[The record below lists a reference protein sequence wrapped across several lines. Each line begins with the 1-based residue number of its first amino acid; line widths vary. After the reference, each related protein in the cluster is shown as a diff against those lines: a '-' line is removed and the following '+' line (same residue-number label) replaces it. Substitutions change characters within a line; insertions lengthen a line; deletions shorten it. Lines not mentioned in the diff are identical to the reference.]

1 MNNVHKCIFL
11 ITTDGIRGYRMTGDS
26 GYEPVRYKGEPLYES
41 NDFDRFLYDWFWEVE
56 AVEKDDR
63 IDFCILS
70 EEPMESGIFSDP
82 DLKQYMNG
90 TSSWNKKAVL
100 DFCKAEMSG
109 SNCELIVD
117 ENRHFMVQNADIYND
132 SGLRQ
137 FYLKCI
143 PDDMEEMEEEKKI
156 SVAEEGTP
164 EPEETSVLCRFF
176 IEALN
181 ERFAE

>member
-11 ITTDGIRGYRMTGDS
+11 ITADGIRGYRMTRDS

-41 NDFDRFLYDWFWEVE
+41 NDFDRFLYDWFLEVE

-82 DLKQYMNG
+82 ELKQHMNG
-90 TSSWNKKAVL
+90 MSSWNKESVL
-100 DFCKAEMSG
+100 DFCKTEMKG
-109 SNCELIVD
+109 SNCEIIVD
-117 ENRHFMVQNADIYND
+117 ENRRFTVQNTDIYKD
-132 SGLRQ
+132 SGLKQ
-137 FYLKCI
+137 LYLKCI
-143 PDDMEEMEEEKKI
+143 PDYIEEMKKEKKL
-156 SVAEEGTP
+156 SAAEGTT

-176 IEALN
+176 IETLN